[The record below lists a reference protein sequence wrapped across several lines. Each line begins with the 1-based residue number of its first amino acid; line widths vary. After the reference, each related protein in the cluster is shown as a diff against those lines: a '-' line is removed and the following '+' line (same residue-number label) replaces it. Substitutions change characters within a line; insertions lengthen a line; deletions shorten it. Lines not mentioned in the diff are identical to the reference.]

1 MPAIEDLP
9 DYEADNEQNGSP
21 TTPGLTH
28 GSSLS
33 DDSGDVEEGYQG
45 TGSDN
50 PLIIIVSEDRNPEDV
65 VPVSS
70 TISAEVDAFLD
81 ELGMELKLSASHS

>member
-1 MPAIEDLP
+1 MPTIEDLP

-28 GSSLS
+28 ESSLS

-50 PLIIIVSEDRNPEDV
+50 PLITIVSEDEDV